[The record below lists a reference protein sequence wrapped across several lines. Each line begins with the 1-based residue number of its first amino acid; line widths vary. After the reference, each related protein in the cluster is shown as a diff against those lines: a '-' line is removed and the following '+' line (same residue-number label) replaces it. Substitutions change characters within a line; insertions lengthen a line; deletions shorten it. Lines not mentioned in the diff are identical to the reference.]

1 MNGFDVVR
9 GGTGGGVFLYATRHD
24 EHCFKSSRHKAMRA
38 GWGSETQR
46 PGRDRKGRG
55 SDKEQRKGATGDR
68 AEKQR
73 SKSPGQRRLRQ
84 ALETAMRPPT
94 QTRERSRESKGGGG
108 DRVQRSGTLGEQ
120 GETVTATA
128 DKSRKG
134 RGS

>member
-55 SDKEQRKGATGDR
+55 SDKEQKEGATGDP
-68 AEKQR
+68 AEKQG
-73 SKSPGQRRLRQ
+73 SKIPGQRRRLRG
-84 ALETAMRPPT
+84 RH
-94 QTRERSRESKGGGG
+94 
-108 DRVQRSGTLGEQ
+108 QRQ
-120 GETVTATA
+120 Q
-128 DKSRKG
+128 
-134 RGS
+134 